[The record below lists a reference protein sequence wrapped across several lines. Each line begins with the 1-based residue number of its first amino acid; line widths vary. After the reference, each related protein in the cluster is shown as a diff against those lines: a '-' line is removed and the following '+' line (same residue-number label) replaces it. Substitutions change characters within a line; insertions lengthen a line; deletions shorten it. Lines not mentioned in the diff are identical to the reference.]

1 MSAAA
6 EHIAGTGDSDILLI
20 VDHASNAVPAD
31 IALGVGQDALDDHI
45 GYDIGA
51 AALARALAARLGSD
65 AILGT
70 VSRLVIDLHRERD
83 HPRLIP
89 ATSDG
94 QAIPGNENLDDAARR
109 ARIARFWTPY
119 HDAIADRIA
128 ARRPAFLV
136 AVHSFTPALAM
147 TGEARPWPVGILY
160 NEDERAAR
168 IAIDLLRAAGFETGD
183 NEPYSG
189 KLLNATLNR
198 HGEANGIAYISIEV
212 RNDELRDAT
221 GVARWTDILTP
232 IITEVRNRLA

>member
-6 EHIAGTGDSDILLI
+6 EHITGTGESDILLI

-31 IALGVGQDALDDHI
+31 IDLGVGRDALDDHI

-70 VSRLVIDLHRERD
+70 VSRLVVDLHRERD

-89 ATSDG
+89 ETSDG
-94 QAIPGNENLDDAARR
+94 QTIPGNADLDDAARL

-119 HDAIADRIA
+119 HDAVAHRIA
-128 ARRPAFLV
+128 TRRPAFLV
-136 AVHSFTPALAM
+136 AVHSFTPALAT

-212 RNDELRDAT
+212 RNDELRDPA
-221 GVARWTDILTP
+221 GVARWGDILTP
-232 IITEVRNRLA
+232 IIAEVRNRLA